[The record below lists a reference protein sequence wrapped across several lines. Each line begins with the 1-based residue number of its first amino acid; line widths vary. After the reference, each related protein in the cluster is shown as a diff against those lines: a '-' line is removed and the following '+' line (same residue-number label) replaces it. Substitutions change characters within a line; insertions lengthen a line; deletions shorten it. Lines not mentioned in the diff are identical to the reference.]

1 MQTIRIQQNGDV
13 YSCDI
18 DISKKEWLEL
28 LQDKGMPDEYRD
40 ALLRFYY
47 MPGHRGTCTAVS
59 NEIGGDA

>member
-1 MQTIRIQQNGDV
+1 MQTIQLQQNGDV

-18 DISKKEWLEL
+18 DISKEEWLEL
-28 LQDKGMPDEYRD
+28 LQDKSMPDEYRD

-59 NEIGGDA
+59 NEIGTH